1 MLQISVEFS
10 REVSNLSKLIFRSIP
25 IEIYLLELKMK
36 WTYAKRYFFLKT
48 IRFETFQATKLALG
62 LTISSFPNLM
72 RITAEK

>member
-36 WTYAKRYFFLKT
+36 RKYAEQYFFLKT
-48 IRFETFQATKLALG
+48 MRIKTFQATKLALE

>member
-36 WTYAKRYFFLKT
+36 RKYAEQYFFLKT
-48 IRFETFQATKLALG
+48 MGIKTFQATKLALE